1 MSCVTHPSVGEEPLG
16 AQVVWGALV
25 QCWILKLGVPL
36 KSLPFV
42 ETQCPHGVGPDDL
55 RLP

>member
-1 MSCVTHPSVGEEPLG
+1 MSCVTHPSVGEELLG